1 MISRM
6 FKLSLM
12 ALLTLFLVGCG
23 SSTPSLMT
31 LLDKKGKFKMEWQKL
46 CGDIDG
52 HELPGEGNGVC
63 WTKYEKLSQK
73 NGKVTL
79 FTGIRM
85 GKTPEEQV
93 AVFAVPYGVDLDKGM
108 RVKFDHEAPIAL
120 KFTHC
125 SSTMCYAQMPMTNQL
140 LIKFKYSSRLVIA
153 IMSKYNK
160 AYGYR
165 IPLYRFVFAYNKKAE
180 V

>member
-1 MISRM
+1 MISRIFQFSLLAVFAM
-6 FKLSLM
+6 LLSS
-12 ALLTLFLVGCG
+12 CG
-23 SSTPSLMT
+23 SSSPSLMT

-46 CGDIDG
+46 CGDIAE
-52 HELPGEGNGVC
+52 HELPGEGDGIC
-63 WTKYEKLSQK
+63 WTKYEKQNKK

-79 FTGIRM
+79 FTAIRM
-85 GKTPEEQV
+85 GNTPEEQI

-108 RVKFDHEAPIAL
+108 RIKFDHEPPIAL
-120 KFTHC
+120 KFSHC
-125 SSTMCYAQMPMTNQL
+125 TPNMCYAQMPMNNQL

-165 IPLYRFVFAYNKKAE
+165 IPLYRFVYAYNKKAE